1 MIRKINCQS
10 YSKIIVNVVNPEGL
24 NDIKLNMINKSSGLF
39 VNNRFSIN
47 NNRLSGLS
55 ENSLMKTMDER
66 TAHGPSIFIPN
77 GISDERGQS

>member
-66 TAHGPSIFIPN
+66 TAHCHSIFIPN